1 LNVKIGYLNIKDKK
15 IQFANNED
23 NVYSDNKVVEH
34 KTIANYVC
42 LLSDCRVMLLSIKNL
57 LELLIVKMKEKFV
70 ETLLTPLSI

>member
-1 LNVKIGYLNIKDKK
+1 MNVKIGYLNIKDKK